1 MKRKAGL
8 IILLVLVMLVS
19 FSGEYQVQSASFL
32 PTDDTQACS
41 VDVESQRQVYRIYY
55 TTIEDISRL
64 MAFDV
69 FEYNNQV
76 EQYVL
81 AALSPDELAQ
91 VQNLGFTTLFDA
103 HEDANFQKLKLLATN
118 SLDTIGPPFNC
129 YRTVEELY
137 AYGAALAAYYPTL
150 AEWIDVGDSWEKS
163 VGQPDGYDMM
173 LLRLTNEISQRKS
186 RACC

>member
-118 SLDTIGPPFNC
+118 SLIRSAHRSTATA
-129 YRTVEELY
+129 R
-137 AYGAALAAYYPTL
+137 
-150 AEWIDVGDSWEKS
+150 
-163 VGQPDGYDMM
+163 
-173 LLRLTNEISQRKS
+173 
-186 RACC
+186 

>member
-41 VDVESQRQVYRIYY
+41 VDVESPRQVYRIYY
-55 TTIEDISRL
+55 TTIVDISRL
-64 MAFDV
+64 MACDV
-69 FEYNNQV
+69 FESKSRG

-103 HEDANFQKLKLLATN
+103 HEDANFR
-118 SLDTIGPPFNC
+118 SSSC
-129 YRTVEELY
+129 
-137 AYGAALAAYYPTL
+137 
-150 AEWIDVGDSWEKS
+150 
-163 VGQPDGYDMM
+163 
-173 LLRLTNEISQRKS
+173 
-186 RACC
+186 